1 MVGDVGTG
9 GGGRT
14 WVYDIARANLGYNLQ
29 RVSFDYVWMGVIMP
43 LSARNECA
51 NTLMTKH

>member
-51 NTLMTKH
+51 NTLMTKQ